1 MPKSWGGVARKGAS
15 KLAPRDESDHRP
27 RPAYRSKD
35 RAAPPGSA
43 AEVWERARQG
53 DDGRPGDRQVVEH
66 DADEWVLE
74 GISRE
79 AGDAVRRG
87 STGRQGGDRDGATRA
102 KRDKN
107 RPKGK
112 AGQEES
118 PARRRSADPAQLA
131 AFARAVGPERAARL
145 QRRLQDATRA
155 VRRERFAEARQILR
169 PLAKEAPGVAEVREL
184 LGVCAYREG
193 RWREAVKELEAFREL
208 TGSTE
213 QNPVLAD
220 SYRALGRFTEV
231 AALWDELREA
241 SPGAD
246 LVAEGR
252 IVAAG
257 ALADQGRLDDAIRL
271 LEAGRKK
278 VKRPSERHLRMA
290 YAVAD
295 LHERAGDVPH
305 AREQFSWIRS
315 QDPDFADVGDRLA
328 GLG

>member
-1 MPKSWGGVARKGAS
+1 MARKGAS
-15 KLAPRDESDHRP
+15 KLAPRDEADHRP

-43 AEVWERARQG
+43 AEVWERSRQG
-53 DDGRPGDRQVVEH
+53 DDGRPDDDRRLAERESDQ
-66 DADEWVLE
+66 WVLE

-87 STGRQGGDRDGATRA
+87 AAGRQGGDRAGATRA
-102 KRDKN
+102 KRDKD
-107 RPKGK
+107 RPDGGAGPK
-112 AGQEES
+112 AA
-118 PARRRSADPAQLA
+118 PARRRGTDPAQVA
-131 AFARAVGPERAARL
+131 AFARAVGPERAERL
-145 QRRLQDATRA
+145 ERRLQDAARA

-213 QNPVLAD
+213 QHPVLAD
-220 SYRALGRFTEV
+220 SYRALGRFSEV
-231 AALWDELREA
+231 SALWDELREA

-271 LEAGRKK
+271 LEGGRKK
-278 VKRPSERHLRMA
+278 VKRPKDRHLRMA

-295 LHERAGDVPH
+295 LHERAGDVPR